1 MSKDNNKSIPLPE
14 IDNTKRQVTL
24 NAFVDEMLNG
34 IDILYED
41 VKDLPI
47 EYFAK
52 GNMVDN
58 RNELQYCLSSINDI
72 SRYLSDARKN
82 Q

>member
-14 IDNTKRQVTL
+14 IDNTKRQPTL